1 MIKVGIVK
9 EAKKDLSKD
18 KSPSDYQDIDKKD
31 ETSKQEIKLEGL
43 QNLEFNKEK

>member
-9 EAKKDLSKD
+9 EEQKDLAKD
-18 KSPSDYQDIDKKD
+18 KSASDYQDIKQKD
-31 ETSKQEIKLEGL
+31 ETSEQELKLEGL

>member
-9 EAKKDLSKD
+9 EEQKDLSED
-18 KSPSDYQDIDKKD
+18 NLTSDYQDIKQKD

>member
-9 EAKKDLSKD
+9 EEQKDLAKD
-18 KSPSDYQDIDKKD
+18 KSTSDYQDSKQKD
-31 ETSKQEIKLEGL
+31 ETSEQEIKLEGL